1 MTCEI
6 AAVLHHWFLLRKRF
20 CRSLTLKACSTFSI
34 RNLSGFSRT
43 LIGGQL
49 VHSLLCPC
57 LLFVCAAWE
66 KTTTKRAT
74 SCQLLELQG
83 SRRQNRLRN
92 SFLFATILCRV
103 LIQWLESGLVIEMQ
117 SLFETQ
123 SAVIPESALLISVS
137 FLSLARIAFLKGQ
150 SHQNYGHSKNFWNLG
165 KIDQIGIDFEIF
177 DERNQIVVTCSSKC
191 FGKTGIE
198 MEALVGASIR
208 NVFYAQFVTSK
219 YGRPDKYVCI
229 WTKYVFT
236 STRVRNPSEF
246 AGAGAARHK
255 LQNFWRAFNFRS
267 L

>member
-1 MTCEI
+1 MSPVCLRRVRENDHKKGDVLSVARI
-6 AAVLHHWFLLRKRF
+6 AGIQAAKQTSQLIPLCHNIMPGINSMAW
-20 CRSLTLKACSTFSI
+20 I
-34 RNLSGFSRT
+34 RVGNWNAKS
-43 LIGGQL
+43 
-49 VHSLLCPC
+49 
-57 LLFVCAAWE
+57 
-66 KTTTKRAT
+66 
-74 SCQLLELQG
+74 
-83 SRRQNRLRN
+83 
-92 SFLFATILCRV
+92 
-103 LIQWLESGLVIEMQ
+103 
-117 SLFETQ
+117 FETQ
-123 SAVIPESALLISVS
+123 SPVIPESALLISVS

-255 LQNFWRAFNFRS
+255 LQKFWHAFNSRS